1 MQWFTAISC
10 TIKSLGSKQ
19 FLKALFISL
28 ILRLPTVKKHSL
40 ACVLI
45 CLLILEKCERT
56 RLRNFL
62 HKGAPHHFMFSAE
75 GSRSLSSRVPS
86 AVRGHMGNLL
96 NDIFTLLCFTECL
109 VGLNSIPK
117 GCQESRGAAASK
129 SEPVC
134 QRLLH

>member
-19 FLKALFISL
+19 FLKALFIPL
-28 ILRLPTVKKHSL
+28 VLRLPTVKKHSL

-45 CLLILEKCERT
+45 CLLILEKYERT

-62 HKGAPHHFMFSAE
+62 HEGAPHHFMFSAE
-75 GSRSLSSRVPS
+75 GHRSLSSRVPS

-96 NDIFTLLCFTECL
+96 RFTECL

-117 GCQESRGAAASK
+117 GCQKSRGAAASK

>member
-1 MQWFTAISC
+1 MPWFTAISC
-10 TIKSLGSKQ
+10 TIKNLSSKQ
-19 FLKALFISL
+19 FLKALFIPL
-28 ILRLPTVKKHSL
+28 VLRLPTVKKHSL

-45 CLLILEKCERT
+45 LLLIPEKYERM
-56 RLRNFL
+56 RERNFV
-62 HKGAPHHFMFSAE
+62 HEGAPHHFMFSAGE
-75 GSRSLSSRVPS
+75 ANPFLAGFPG

-96 NDIFTLLCFTECL
+96 NDIFTLLRFTECL

-117 GCQESRGAAASK
+117 GCQKSRGAAASK